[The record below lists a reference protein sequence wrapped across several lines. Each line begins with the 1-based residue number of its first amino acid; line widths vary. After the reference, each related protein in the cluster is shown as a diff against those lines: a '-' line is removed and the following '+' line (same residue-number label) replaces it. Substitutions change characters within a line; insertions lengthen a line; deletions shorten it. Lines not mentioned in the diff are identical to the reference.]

1 MPSWMRG
8 PTSDCQ
14 LPTATTPSEVSRH
27 IFKLAR
33 HTHSLRCS
41 QRCTFP
47 KSLRFSKPTFPVR
60 PMSTGLSYRSTN
72 RVHIPLDC
80 EPEDGDL
87 GGLHPGEVFWRDH
100 QIWLFEKG
108 YMLRPRYRP
117 GWVPSWLP
125 GSGSPYF
132 RYEDGLF
139 SMVRKFTSYP
149 YITYQVFRLLRMR
162 GSWMPL
168 VFPIIHW

>member
-1 MPSWMRG
+1 
-8 PTSDCQ
+8 
-14 LPTATTPSEVSRH
+14 
-27 IFKLAR
+27 
-33 HTHSLRCS
+33 
-41 QRCTFP
+41 
-47 KSLRFSKPTFPVR
+47 
-60 PMSTGLSYRSTN
+60 MSTGLSYRSTN

-108 YMLRPRYRP
+108 YMLRPRHRP

-132 RYEDGLF
+132 RYKDGVF
-139 SMVRKFTSYP
+139 NMVRKFIFYLNVSYK
-149 YITYQVFRLLRMR
+149 ISCLLRMR
-162 GSWMPL
+162 RSCRMSL
-168 VFPIIHW
+168 AFPIIHWWYSNESTTKCTLMRLRLGCISLKVPCFSLNGERNHPRGSI